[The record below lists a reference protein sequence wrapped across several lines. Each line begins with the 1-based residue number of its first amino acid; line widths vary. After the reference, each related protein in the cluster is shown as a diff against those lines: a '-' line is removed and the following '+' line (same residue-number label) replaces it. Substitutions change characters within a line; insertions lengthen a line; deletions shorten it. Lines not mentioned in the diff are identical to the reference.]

1 MSILRPTPNPTP
13 QMPNPTPHLT
23 LAQRQLQ
30 EIKIETQV
38 AYLDMVK
45 LLKLQ
50 KLQNGT
56 ERKNGFVHGVVKCNE
71 LTKRLDAVRLCQLG
85 LEGLPGFSKALELR
99 KQLSKQLG
107 TLYNENF
114 REANEN
120 FREAK

>member
-1 MSILRPTPNPTP
+1 MSILR
-13 QMPNPTPHLT
+13 PTPHLT

-38 AYLDMVK
+38 AYLDMV
-45 LLKLQ
+45 KLQ

-99 KQLSKQLG
+99 KQLSEQLG

-114 REANEN
+114 REV
-120 FREAK
+120 K